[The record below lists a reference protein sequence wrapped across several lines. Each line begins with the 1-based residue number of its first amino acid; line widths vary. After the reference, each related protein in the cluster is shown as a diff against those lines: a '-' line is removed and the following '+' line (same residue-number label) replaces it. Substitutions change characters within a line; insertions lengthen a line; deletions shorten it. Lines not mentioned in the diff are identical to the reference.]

1 MEKEILAPATP
12 AKKSKEYKLILDNKT
27 FLIKLTLSSDILF
40 EINELEKIMAV
51 FYSKSFSLEDL
62 IQLSRGF
69 RVCESIGDA
78 FDILDEILEGK
89 KAKIKNIN
97 ENSITLIINV
107 SLPGGRLQEVELDLN
122 KKEMDKNTL
131 IDNLVKKVNKLEEE
145 NAEIKNKLEEVNT
158 QLNTKVNKLEEEN
171 KALKNEIKEINEKQ
185 KKFVI
190 LFEDEIKYKQII
202 QNIGVDSKIIK
213 NKDETKFL
221 LDRLKIN
228 FPNQNKINFKLLYR
242 ATKDG
247 DNNISFHNK
256 VDNKNSTLSIIETSK
271 GLKFGV
277 FLEIPFKG
285 TEKSVQDDN
294 CFIFRLDLRKIY
306 NGKKGEKKLIDRK
319 QDVLNLYYQP
329 IYIQNNFLTN
339 NSSYTCSKSDADNNF
354 LGFSSDY
361 ELNNNE
367 QFFTV
372 KEMETFQ
379 ICFD

>member
-69 RVCESIGDA
+69 RVCENIGDA

-131 IDNLVKKVNKLEEE
+131 IDNLVKKVNKLEE
-145 NAEIKNKLEEVNT
+145 VNT
-158 QLNTKVNKLEEEN
+158 QLKTKVNKLEEEN
-171 KALKNEIKEINEKQ
+171 KELKNEIKEINEKQ
-185 KKFVI
+185 KKFEI

-202 QNIGVDSKIIK
+202 QNIGLDSKIIK

-285 TEKSVQDDN
+285 TENSVQDDN

-306 NGKKGEKKLIDRK
+306 NGRKGVNKLNDYKKY
-319 QDVLNLYYQP
+319 VLNLYYNP
-329 IYIQNNFLTN
+329 IYMENNFLTN
-339 NSSYTCSKSDADNNF
+339 NCSYTCSKSGADNRF

-367 QFFTV
+367 QYFTV

>member
-62 IQLSRGF
+62 IQFSRGF
-69 RVCESIGDA
+69 KVCENIGDA

-185 KKFVI
+185 KKFEI

-202 QNIGVDSKIIK
+202 QNIGLDSKIIK
-213 NKDETKFL
+213 NKDEIKFL

-285 TEKSVQDDN
+285 TENSVQDDN

-306 NGKKGEKKLIDRK
+306 NGKKGVNKLNDQK
-319 QDVLNLYYQP
+319 QYVLNLYNQP
-329 IYIQNNFLTN
+329 IYMENNFLTN
-339 NSSYTCSKSDADNNF
+339 NSSYTCSKSDADNRF

-367 QFFTV
+367 QYFTV

>member
-40 EINELEKIMAV
+40 EINELEKIMV
-51 FYSKSFSLEDL
+51 DFYSKSFSLEDL

-69 RVCESIGDA
+69 RVCENIGDA

-145 NAEIKNKLEEVNT
+145 N
-158 QLNTKVNKLEEEN
+158 

-185 KKFVI
+185 KKFEI

-213 NKDETKFL
+213 NKDEIKFL

-285 TEKSVQDDN
+285 TENSVRDDN

-306 NGKKGEKKLIDRK
+306 NGKKGEKKLNDCK
-319 QDVLNLYYQP
+319 QYVLDLYNQP
-329 IYIQNNFLTN
+329 ICIQNNFLTN
-339 NSSYTCSKSDADNNF
+339 NSSYTNPKSYTEYNF

-367 QFFTV
+367 QYFTV

>member
-69 RVCESIGDA
+69 RVCENIGDA

-145 NAEIKNKLEEVNT
+145 NKE
-158 QLNTKVNKLEEEN
+158 
-171 KALKNEIKEINEKQ
+171 LKNEIKEINEKQ
-185 KKFVI
+185 KKFEI

-247 DNNISFHNK
+247 DNYISFHNK

-285 TEKSVQDDN
+285 IENYVQDDN

-306 NGKKGEKKLIDRK
+306 NGKKGENKLNDYK

-329 IYIQNNFLTN
+329 IYMENNFLTN
-339 NSSYTCSKSDADNNF
+339 NSSYTCSKSYADHCF

-367 QFFTV
+367 QYFTV

>member
-40 EINELEKIMAV
+40 EINELEKIMV
-51 FYSKSFSLEDL
+51 DFYSKSFSLEDL

-69 RVCESIGDA
+69 RVCENIGDA

-158 QLNTKVNKLEEEN
+158 QLKTKVNKLEEEN
-171 KALKNEIKEINEKQ
+171 KELKNEIKEINEKQ
-185 KKFVI
+185 KKYEI

-213 NKDETKFL
+213 NKDEIKFL
-221 LDRLKIN
+221 LDRLKID

-285 TEKSVQDDN
+285 TENSVQDDN

-306 NGKKGEKKLIDRK
+306 NGKKGENKLNDYK
-319 QDVLNLYYQP
+319 QYVLYLYYNP
-329 IYIQNNFLTN
+329 IYMENNFLTN
-339 NSSYTCSKSDADNNF
+339 NSSYTCSKSYADHSF

-367 QFFTV
+367 QYFTV

>member
-12 AKKSKEYKLILDNKT
+12 AKKSKEYKLIIDNKT

-69 RVCESIGDA
+69 RVCENIGDA

-185 KKFVI
+185 KKFEI

-202 QNIGVDSKIIK
+202 QNIGLDSKIIK
-213 NKDETKFL
+213 NKDEIKFL

-285 TEKSVQDDN
+285 TESGVQDDN

-306 NGKKGEKKLIDRK
+306 NGKKGVNKLNDQK
-319 QDVLNLYYQP
+319 QYVLNLYNQP
-329 IYIQNNFLTN
+329 IYMENNFLTN
-339 NSSYTCSKSDADNNF
+339 NSSYTCSKSDADNRF

-367 QFFTV
+367 QYFTV

>member
-69 RVCESIGDA
+69 RVCENIGDA

-185 KKFVI
+185 KKFEI
-190 LFEDEIKYKQII
+190 LFEDEIKYNQII
-202 QNIGVDSKIIK
+202 QNIGLDSKIIK
-213 NKDETKFL
+213 NKDEIKFL

-285 TEKSVQDDN
+285 IENPVQDDN

-306 NGKKGEKKLIDRK
+306 NGKKGENKLNDYK

-329 IYIQNNFLTN
+329 IYMENNFLTN
-339 NSSYTCSKSDADNNF
+339 NSSYTCSKSDADNRF

-367 QFFTV
+367 QYFTV

>member
-51 FYSKSFSLEDL
+51 FYSKSFSLGDL

-69 RVCESIGDA
+69 RVCENIGDA

-145 NAEIKNKLEEVNT
+145 N
-158 QLNTKVNKLEEEN
+158 

-185 KKFVI
+185 KKFEI

-202 QNIGVDSKIIK
+202 QNIRVDSKIIK
-213 NKDETKFL
+213 NKDEIKFL

-285 TEKSVQDDN
+285 TESSVQDDN

-306 NGKKGEKKLIDRK
+306 NGKKGEYKLSDCK
-319 QDVLNLYYQP
+319 QYVLNLHNQL
-329 IYIQNNFLTN
+329 IYMKNNFLTN
-339 NSSYTCSKSDADNNF
+339 NNSYTCSKSDADKRF

>member
-1 MEKEILAPATP
+1 MEKEIFAPATP

-69 RVCESIGDA
+69 RVCENIGDA

-185 KKFVI
+185 KKFEI
-190 LFEDEIKYKQII
+190 LFENEIKYNQII
-202 QNIGVDSKIIK
+202 QNIGLDSKIIK
-213 NKDETKFL
+213 NKDEIKFL

-247 DNNISFHNK
+247 DNNISFHDK

-285 TEKSVQDDN
+285 TENSVQDDN

-306 NGKKGEKKLIDRK
+306 NGKKGVNKLNDSEK
-319 QDVLNLYYQP
+319 DVLNLYYQP
-329 IYIQNNFLTN
+329 ICIQNNFLTN
-339 NSSYTCSKSDADNNF
+339 NSSYTCSKSYADHCF

-367 QFFTV
+367 QYFTV